1 MNYDIEI
8 FEAIN
13 GLAEKSEILDFV
25 GVFFAEYLAYILF
38 LFSLFILSSD

>member
-25 GVFFAEYLAYILF
+25 GVFLAIWCWFCCYF
-38 LFSLFILSSD
+38 FE